1 MKGKGGDSRPEGFAK
16 LNPPSLPEVAPR
28 ARLFKPLDQ
37 GLRRGAVWITAPP
50 GSGKTTLAA
59 DYLAHREWR
68 PLWYQIDP
76 DDSDIGTFFH
86 FFHSL
91 VDRAAPQTSPLPR
104 FSSQSRFGLNSFA
117 RQFFRAA
124 FNCLTPPFVMVFDNC
139 HEVSPEAPLYQI
151 FAEGI
156 GALPEGVAFLFLSR
170 TEPPP
175 SLARF
180 EADRKME
187 RVGYDQLQFTRGEA
201 AAMARL
207 HFRKGLSKGTI
218 DRLHGETQGW
228 AAGLILALERWK
240 GLREQGADATGL
252 EGRLNIGDA
261 TFSYFAGEVFDRFD
275 TKAQD
280 FLLKAAL
287 LPFMTPRL
295 TSTLT
300 GEKEAM
306 QILDGLNRK
315 NYFVLRH
322 SGVESS
328 FVFHPLFQSFLLERG
343 RSRFS
348 APEIAHLQEEAAG
361 LLEAEGKIEE
371 AVRLRCNAKD
381 WNGTARLVLKAA
393 PTLLAEGRSEM
404 LGRWL
409 SVLPESILTGNPWL
423 LYWRG
428 LVTLFVDPAGG
439 RAFLQQAFETFQV
452 RGDPAGR
459 TLACAGVIDAL
470 LYEMACSKHLDRWIS
485 LLEESL
491 RGSPPFPDPDV
502 ALRLVSGL
510 FKALMIRQ
518 PDHPEMKEWAGRLLE
533 RVPPARDPN
542 LRAVAI
548 ADVAWHH
555 LFCGTFSEAAKFIEE
570 MRGLVSPE
578 SASPMARVSLH
589 AVEAWHAMLTGKY
602 RECVEVVETGLALSR
617 ETGVSI
623 WDSQL
628 MTHAAASALAAGDL
642 PEAERWISRGEG
654 LLKKCKSIRQESQ
667 RLNLS
672 YHYSIIAWLAMAKGD
687 IALARDHQ
695 ALALEMAEAAG
706 MPFLSWLSHLGMAQ
720 IVFTLGDPHQAR
732 VHHRSAEAIA
742 ASMQSHNLRFISLLI
757 GAHHSFQE
765 KRGEEGRKRLREA
778 LALGRERGFFTC
790 YWWRP
795 GIMADLCMEALNAN
809 IETAYVQELIR
820 KRDLMTDHP
829 PLDCDRWPWRLKI
842 FTLGRF
848 ALTVDHQPVRFQKEA
863 QPKPLA
869 LLKALIALGGWEVPQ
884 TDLTEILWDGSGEK
898 AAYRN
903 LITTLQRLRA
913 LLGEKDALRFRE
925 GHLTLDGCWVDIWSC
940 ERLLEEGEAALDRG
954 DIDPARKLFEKV
966 FALCNGPFLA
976 GEESPWLLPIRERL
990 CGKLSS
996 MVIRLGEHFLETNRP
1011 REALRVYEKG
1021 LELVQRKSIEMAE
1034 AVEEF
1039 YYGKICCHQQ
1049 LGQKA
1054 RAVKTY
1060 HACRRFL
1067 VEEYDTSPSSQI
1079 EALYRR
1085 VITEP
1090 L

>member
-1 MKGKGGDSRPEGFAK
+1 MWGNGGDSRPEGFAK

-28 ARLFKPLDQ
+28 ARLFKPLDH

-59 DYLAHREWR
+59 HYLARR
-68 PLWYQIDP
+68 KRKCFWYQIDV
-76 DDSDIGTFFH
+76 DDSDVGAFFH
-86 FFHSL
+86 FL
-91 VDRAAPQTSPLPR
+91 PLLINRTAPRGRRLPLPR
-104 FSSQSRFGLNSFA
+104 FSSQFRFGLNSFA

-124 FNCLTPPFVMVFDNC
+124 FARLTPPFVMVFDNC
-139 HEVSPEAPLYQI
+139 HEISPEAPLYQI

-156 GALPEGVAFLFLSR
+156 NALPEGGAFLFLSR
-170 TEPPP
+170 TEPPAC
-175 SLARF
+175 LARF
-180 EADRKME
+180 EADRKLE
-187 RVGYDQLQFTRGEA
+187 RIGYDPLQFTRGEA

-218 DRLHGETQGW
+218 DRLHAETRGW
-228 AAGLILALERWK
+228 AAGLILVLERWK
-240 GLREQGADATGL
+240 AEGAGATGS
-252 EGRLNIGDA
+252 EGHLNIGDA
-261 TFSYFAGEVFDRFD
+261 TFRYFAGEIFDRLD
-275 TKAQD
+275 QKTQD
-280 FLLKAAL
+280 LLLKAAL

-300 GEKEAM
+300 GEEEAM
-306 QILDGLNRK
+306 RILDELNRK

-328 FVFHPLFQSFLLERG
+328 FVFHPLFWSFLLERG

-348 APEIAHLQEEAAG
+348 ALEIASLQEEAAG

-381 WNGTARLVLKAA
+381 WDGAARLALKGA
-393 PTLLAEGRSEM
+393 PTLWAEGRSEM

-409 SVLPESILTGNPWL
+409 SVLPESILAGNPWL

-428 LVTLFVDPAGG
+428 LVALFVDPAGG
-439 RAFLQQAFETFQV
+439 RAFFQQAFETFQA

-470 LYEMACSKHLDRWIS
+470 LYEMACSKHLDRWIF
-485 LLEESL
+485 LLEKSL
-491 RGSPPFPDPDV
+491 RNSPPFPDPDV

-510 FKALMIRQ
+510 FKAMMIRR
-518 PDHPEMKEWAGRLLE
+518 PDHPEMKEWVGRLLE

-548 ADVAWHH
+548 SDVAWHH
-555 LFCGTFSEAAKFIEE
+555 LFRGTFSEAAKFIEE
-570 MRGLVSPE
+570 MRGLVPPE

-589 AVEAWHAMLTGKY
+589 AVEAWHGMLTGKH
-602 RECVEVVETGLALSR
+602 RECVATVEKGLDLSR

-654 LLKKCKSIRQESQ
+654 FLGKFKFIRQESQ

-672 YHYSIIAWLAMAKGD
+672 YHHSIAAWLAVAQGN
-687 IALARDHQ
+687 IGLARERQ
-695 ALALEMAEAAG
+695 ALALELAEAAG
-706 MPFLSWLSHLGMAQ
+706 MPFVQCLSLLGMAQ
-720 IVFTLGDPHQAR
+720 ILFALGDPRRA
-732 VHHRSAEAIA
+732 SAHLRRAAAVA
-742 ASMQSHNLRFISLLI
+742 ASMRSDNLRFTSLLI
-757 GAHHSFQE
+757 GAYFSFQGKRE
-765 KRGEEGRKRLREA
+765 KEGQKRLREA
-778 LALGRERGFFTC
+778 LALGRECGFFTC

-795 GIMADLCMEALNAN
+795 GIMADLCLEALNAN

-820 KRDLMTDHP
+820 KRDLAPDHP
-829 PLDCDRWPWRLKI
+829 PLECDHWPWRFKI

-848 ALTVDHQPVRFQKEA
+848 ALAVDHRPVRFQKEA

-869 LLKALIALGGWEVPQ
+869 LLKVLIALGGREVPQ
-884 TDLTEILWDGSGEK
+884 TDLTEILWHGSGEK
-898 AAYRN
+898 AAYRK

-913 LLGEKDALRFRE
+913 ILGKKDLVRFRE
-925 GHLTLDGCWVDIWSC
+925 GHLTLDGCWVDVWLC
-940 ERLLEEGEAALDRG
+940 ERLLEKGEAVLDRG
-954 DIDPARKLFEKV
+954 DLDQARKLFEKV
-966 FALCNGPFLA
+966 LALCNGPFLA
-976 GEESPWLLPIRERL
+976 GEEGAWLVPVRERL
-990 CGKLSS
+990 CGKLTDV
-996 MVIRLGEHFLETNRP
+996 VIRLGEQLLETNRP

-1021 LELVQRKSIEMAE
+1021 LELVQRKGLEIGD

-1039 YYGKICCHQQ
+1039 YYGKICSHHQ

-1054 RAVKTY
+1054 RAIKTY
-1060 HACRRFL
+1060 HACRHLLAR
-1067 VEEYDTSPSSQI
+1067 EYETSPSPQI
-1079 EALYRR
+1079 EALYRT
-1085 VITEP
+1085 IIAEP